1 MKTPVSPRAEPPDR
15 QLLPEQ
21 IRPSSLAAESQSEGS
36 GVFPSIEEGK
46 LKKLSIAATPEARKA
61 FQAERTVV
69 DIRSSDLTESSVIV
83 MTATEA
89 DRGLLSRV
97 KAHAFEIPIVLV
109 KDGTGTFPPDLIG
122 QFSQV
127 IDNNPTNLA
136 YNGRQIDAAA
146 QRYEDSLLPPF
157 FGALEKYVEEG
168 KSQFDCPGHQ
178 GGAFFRRHPVGREF
192 YNFFGENIFRS
203 DLCNADVSMGDLL
216 IHEGYPYEAQRNAA
230 KVFNADNTYFVLG
243 GTSASNQVVLTA
255 LLAPGD
261 LVLYDSNNH
270 KSVQHG
276 ALIQAGATAVYL
288 ETARNAYGF
297 IGGIDNHCFD
307 EDYIRRI
314 AAEADPERAKAK
326 RPFRL
331 AVIQLGTYDGT
342 IGNARQ
348 IVDRI
353 GHLCD
358 YILFDSA
365 WVGYEQFIP
374 MMKDCSPLLLELGPE
389 DPGIFVTQ
397 SVHKQLA
404 GFSQTSQIH
413 KKDSHIKGQKR
424 YVSHKRLNS
433 AFMMHA
439 STSPFYPLFSALDV
453 NAQMHAGASGRL
465 LWDDCVKVGIEARKY
480 LLKTCRYIRPFIPPE
495 VDGKPWDSYPTEQIA
510 RDLRFFKYEPG
521 AKWHGFE
528 DYGPDQYFVDPCKF
542 LLTTPGINIERGE
555 YEPFGVPAGILAEY
569 LRENGIVPEKADLNS
584 ILFLMTPAEDLAKME
599 NLVNR
604 IAHFERLL
612 DANAPLSEVLPVL
625 YRNHAERYRDYT
637 IRDLCQELHDYYRE
651 YDLKSIQ
658 KAMFRKDELPR
669 RAMLPQAANYELV
682 RGNCELIPLSEA
694 RGRIA
699 LEGALPYPPGVIT
712 CVPGE
717 VWEGVVL
724 DYFLA
729 LEEGVNRLP
738 GFTPE
743 LQGVYIEK
751 DPDGR
756 RRIYGYVLTRERA
769 RELGLR
775 MGFGRGIP
783 D

>member
-1 MKTPVSPRAEPPDR
+1 M
-15 QLLPEQ
+15 
-21 IRPSSLAAESQSEGS
+21 
-36 GVFPSIEEGK
+36 
-46 LKKLSIAATPEARKA
+46 KKLTIAASPEARRA
-61 FQAERTVV
+61 FAAERTVV

-89 DRGLLSRV
+89 ARGLLSRV
-97 KAHAFEIPIVLV
+97 KSHAFGIPIVLV
-109 KDGTGTFPPDLIG
+109 KDGTGQFPEELIG
-122 QFSQV
+122 QVSQV

-157 FGALEKYVEEG
+157 FGALERYVEQG

-192 YNFFGENIFRS
+192 YNFFGETLFRS
-203 DLCNADVSMGDLL
+203 DLCNADVAMGDLL
-216 IHEGYPYEAQRNAA
+216 IHEGYPFEAQRNAA

-243 GTSASNQVVLTA
+243 GTSAANQVVLTA

-307 EDYIRRI
+307 EEYIRSV
-314 AAEADPERAKAK
+314 AAESDPVKARQP

-358 YILFDSA
+358 YILFGSA

-374 MMKDCSPLLLELGPE
+374 MMKDCSPLLLELGPD

-397 SVHKQLA
+397 SVHKQQA
-404 GFSQTSQIH
+404 GFSQCSQIH
-413 KKDSHIKGQKR
+413 KKDSHIRDQRR

-433 AFMMHA
+433 AFMMHG
-439 STSPFYPLFSALDV
+439 STSPFYPLFAALDV
-453 NAQMHAGASGRL
+453 NAQMHRGESGRL
-465 LWDDCVKVGIEARKY
+465 LWADCVRVGIEARKY
-480 LLKTCRYIRPFIPPE
+480 LLRTCRYIKPFIPPE
-495 VDGKPWDSYPTEQIA
+495 VDGKPWESYPTEVIA
-510 RDLRFFKYEPG
+510 NDLRFFRFEPG

-528 DYGPDQYFVDPCKF
+528 DYGKDQYFVDPCKF
-542 LLTTPGINIERGE
+542 LLTTPGINIGE
-555 YEPFGVPAGILAEY
+555 NRYEEFGVPAGILAEY

-604 IAHFERLL
+604 IAHFEQLL
-612 DANAPLSEVLPVL
+612 DRDAPLAEVLPAL
-625 YRNHAERYRDYT
+625 YQRHQDRYRDYS
-637 IRDLCQELHDYYRE
+637 IRDLCRELHDYYRE
-651 YDLKSIQ
+651 YDLKKIQ
-658 KAMFRKDELPR
+658 KAMFRKDELPH

-682 RGNCELIPLSEA
+682 RGNCDFIPLSEA

-743 LQGVYIEK
+743 LQGVYIQK

-756 RRIYGYVLTRERA
+756 YRIYGYVLTKERA
-769 RELGLR
+769 KELGLR
-775 MGFGRGIP
+775 MGWGRGVP

>member
-1 MKTPVSPRAEPPDR
+1 M
-15 QLLPEQ
+15 
-21 IRPSSLAAESQSEGS
+21 
-36 GVFPSIEEGK
+36 
-46 LKKLSIAATPEARKA
+46 KKLTIAATADASKA
-61 FQAERTVV
+61 FAAQRRVV
-69 DIRSSDLTESSVIV
+69 DVKSSDLTESSVIV
-83 MTATEA
+83 MTVSEA
-89 DRGLLSRV
+89 ARGLIQRV
-97 KAHAFEIPIVLV
+97 KASCFNIPIVLV
-109 KDGTGTFPPDLIG
+109 KDGSASFPHELLG
-122 QFSQV
+122 QVSQV
-127 IDNNPTNLA
+127 IDNNPTNLT

-157 FGALEKYVEEG
+157 FGALEKYVEQG

-192 YNFFGENIFRS
+192 YNFFGETLFRS
-203 DLCNADVSMGDLL
+203 DLCNADVAMGDLL
-216 IHEGYPYEAQRNAA
+216 IHEGAPYEAQKNAA
-230 KVFNADNTYFVLG
+230 RVFNADRTYFVLG

-297 IGGIDNHCFD
+297 IGGIDDHCFD
-307 EDYIRRI
+307 EAYIRKI
-314 AAEADPERAKAK
+314 AAESDPERAKWK

-374 MMKDCSPLLLELGPE
+374 MMKDCSPLLLELGPD

-413 KKDSHIKGQKR
+413 KKDSHIKGQQR

-439 STSPFYPLFSALDV
+439 STSPFYPLFAGLDV
-453 NAQMHAGASGRL
+453 NAQMHAGESGRL
-465 LWDDCVKVGIEARKY
+465 LWADCVKVGVSARKY
-480 LLKTCRYIRPFIPPE
+480 LLATCKYIKPFIPAE
-495 VDGKPWDSYPTEQIA
+495 IDGKPWESYPTDQIA
-510 RDLRFFKYEPG
+510 TDLRFFKYEPG

-528 DYGPDQYFVDPCKF
+528 DYGKDQYFVDPCKF
-542 LLTTPGINIERGE
+542 LLTTPGIDIERGV
-555 YEPFGVPAGILAEY
+555 YEDFGVPAGILAEY
-569 LRENGIVPEKADLNS
+569 LRENDIIPEKSDLNS

-604 IAHFERLL
+604 IAHFEQLL
-612 DANAPLSEVLPVL
+612 DADAPLSEVLPTL
-625 YRNHAERYRDYT
+625 YRNHRARYEGYT
-637 IRDLCQELHDYYRE
+637 IRQLCQELHDFYRE
-651 YDLKSIQ
+651 YDLKQLQ
-658 KAMFRKDELPR
+658 KAMFRKDELPH

-694 RGRIA
+694 TGRIA

-729 LEEGVNRLP
+729 LEELVNRLP

-743 LQGVYIEK
+743 LQGVYIEPGK
-751 DPDGR
+751 NGR
-756 RRIYGYVLTRERA
+756 RQIFGYVLTESRA
-769 RELGLR
+769 KALGLQ
-775 MGFGRGIP
+775 MGWGRGIP